1 MKSLRNIIVI
11 LILLAVGAGF
21 FGPKLWKSQYVA
33 PRKTLAE
40 QKSNLES
47 QIAQGQAQVEQM
59 RRVTQQ
65 NLVPLYTRSFPMQT
79 GQAQLQYQIWLT
91 QLAEFCGFKETRISV
106 GRSAASG
113 GLMSH
118 YFRLNADCTAE
129 QLYRFLYEF
138 YWTGYLHRIDSLDI
152 QTKET
157 SSLLSVAFLFEGAT
171 MAKLDP
177 NQPYPTDGDL
187 PGPNAVFQRLASAP
201 WKAYQPMTRYNVFQY
216 SRPGVD
222 DANWTVLSAIPTV
235 KTPDGATVTQTR
247 WRVQTSGKTI
257 VVPIGGELAVGS
269 FVGTVQE
276 VIDDMV
282 ILRQRNGYTWI
293 LGLGDRLSAAACIP
307 AAF

>member
-11 LILLAVGAGF
+11 MVFLAIGAGF

-33 PRKTLAE
+33 PRRALAE
-40 QKSNLES
+40 QKANLES
-47 QIAQGQAQVEQM
+47 QIAQGQNQVQRM
-59 RRVTQQ
+59 RGVTQQ
-65 NLVPLYTRSFPMQT
+65 NLVPLYTRSLPTQT

-91 QLAEFCGFKETRISV
+91 QMAEFCGFKQTRITV
-106 GRSAASG
+106 GRSTASG

-118 YFRLNADCTAE
+118 YFRMNADCTAE

-138 YWTGYLHRIDSLDI
+138 YWTGYLHRINSLDI
-152 QTKET
+152 QTKES
-157 SSLLSVAFLFEGAT
+157 SSLLSAAFLFEGVT
-171 MAKLDP
+171 MAKINP
-177 NQPYPTDGDL
+177 NQPLPTAGDL
-187 PGPNAVFQRLASAP
+187 PGPDAAFRRLASAP
-201 WKAYQPMTRYNVFQY
+201 WKAYQPMTRYNAFQY

-235 KTPDGATVTQTR
+235 RTPDGKDVTQTR
-247 WRVQTSGKTI
+247 WRVQTSGKTM
-257 VVPIGGELAVGS
+257 VVPIGGELSVGS

-282 ILRQRNGYTWI
+282 ILRQSNGYTWI

>member
-1 MKSLRNIIVI
+1 MKSLRNIVVI
-11 LILLAVGAGF
+11 FVLLAVGAGF
-21 FGPKLWKSQYVA
+21 FGPKLWKSQYAA

-47 QIAQGQAQVEQM
+47 QIAQGQDQVRRM
-59 RRVTQQ
+59 REVTQQ
-65 NLVPLYTRSFPMQT
+65 NLVPLYTRSFPTQT

-91 QLAEFCGFKETRISV
+91 QMAEFCGFKETRINV

-138 YWTGYLHRIDSLDI
+138 YWTGFLHRIDSLDI
-152 QTKET
+152 QTNE
-157 SSLLSVAFLFEGAT
+157 SSELLSVAFLIEGAT
-171 MAKLDP
+171 MAKLNP
-177 NQPYPTDGDL
+177 NQPVPTPGDL
-187 PGPNAVFQRLASAP
+187 PGQNAAFQRLASAP
-201 WKAYQPMTRYNVFQY
+201 WKAYQPMTRYNAFQF

-235 KTPDGATVTQTR
+235 ETPDGKTATQTR
-247 WRVQTSGKTI
+247 WRVQTSGKTL

-269 FVGTVQE
+269 FVGTVEE

-282 ILRQRNGYTWI
+282 ILRQRNGYKWI
-293 LGLGDRLSAAACIP
+293 LGLGDRLSNAACIP
-307 AAF
+307 EIF